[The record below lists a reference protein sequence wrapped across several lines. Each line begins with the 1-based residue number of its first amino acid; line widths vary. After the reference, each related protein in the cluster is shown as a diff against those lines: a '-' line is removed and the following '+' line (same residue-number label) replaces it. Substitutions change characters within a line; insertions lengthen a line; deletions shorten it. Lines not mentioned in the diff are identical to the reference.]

1 MNLTNQ
7 IRRCEKCGVHFVY
20 SKDSKASV
28 DSKYCHDCKEDKF
41 YSTAVLF
48 AKVIEKMI
56 RE

>member
-1 MNLTNQ
+1 MNLTNK
-7 IRRCEKCGVHFVY
+7 IRRCEKCGVHFIY

>member
-7 IRRCEKCGVHFVY
+7 IRRCKKCGVHFIY
-20 SKDSKASV
+20 SKDSKEPV
-28 DSKYCHDCKEDKF
+28 DIKYCHDCKEGEF
-41 YSTAVLF
+41 YGTAVLF